1 MPIATKEFLESLDAL
16 AARRRDEIRAMPDTV
31 RVTGASYYVAEDGS
45 DTADG
50 KSPETAWKTLSH
62 VSEAA
67 LLPGDGVF
75 FRRGDLFRGS
85 LTAKAGVTYA
95 AFGEG
100 EKPRLFGGE
109 RDLAD
114 PDLWELYDE
123 AANIWH
129 LRTPIADLGTLIFD
143 GGRRHAYKQ
152 IPSYRDGRFVCRADE
167 SREFVI
173 TRELTHDL
181 DFFCNFAEKITT
193 RPSKGEDF
201 PVPEVYGHECLGDLY
216 LRSNRGNPGNVFSS
230 IEPLPHIH
238 GIHVGNRDGVRIDN
252 LCLRYY
258 GMHGIS
264 AGGERV
270 RGLHVTGCELG
281 WIGGCIQN
289 YLGTDPNY
297 PEGRRGSVTRY
308 GNAIEIYGGCDDYLV
323 ENCYVYECYDA
334 GLTHQ
339 VTTFDCTREMT
350 GVVYKNNLIE
360 NCVYGIEYFLEIRN
374 GVEGSYMSGIT
385 MEGNLIRHSGE
396 GWGQQRHNTH
406 TPAHI
411 KGWSYENIAKDFVIR
426 NNIFDRAG
434 RRSIH
439 LVAERQEYCPRME
452 GNTYVQYEGGAL
464 GKYGGKENGEPADLY
479 FDGAIEASIREILGD
494 KTATVYTV
502 KK

>member
-1 MPIATKEFLESLDAL
+1 
-16 AARRRDEIRAMPDTV
+16 
-31 RVTGASYYVAEDGS
+31 
-45 DTADG
+45 
-50 KSPETAWKTLSH
+50 
-62 VSEAA
+62 
-67 LLPGDGVF
+67 
-75 FRRGDLFRGS
+75 
-85 LTAKAGVTYA
+85 
-95 AFGEG
+95 
-100 EKPRLFGGE
+100 
-109 RDLAD
+109 
-114 PDLWELYDE
+114 
-123 AANIWH
+123 
-129 LRTPIADLGTLIFD
+129 
-143 GGRRHAYKQ
+143 
-152 IPSYRDGRFVCRADE
+152 
-167 SREFVI
+167 
-173 TRELTHDL
+173 
-181 DFFCNFAEKITT
+181 
-193 RPSKGEDF
+193 
-201 PVPEVYGHECLGDLY
+201 
-216 LRSNRGNPGNVFSS
+216 
-230 IEPLPHIH
+230 
-238 GIHVGNRDGVRIDN
+238 
-252 LCLRYY
+252 
-258 GMHGIS
+258 MHGIS

-339 VTTFDCTREMT
+339 VTTFDYTREMT

-464 GKYGGKENGEPADLY
+464 GKYGGRENGEPADLY